1 MEVQVISNTVQ
12 KFNGVSYYLCGYYY
26 QRKGRRLHRAVWEH
40 HNGPI
45 PKGYHVHH
53 SDGDRSNNSID
64 NLVLLEGH
72 DHLSEHM
79 NAPERV
85 AHSKKVIEKARV
97 AASVWHGSDAGR
109 EWHSEHGKD
118 VWNKRGLQTYICTEC
133 GKEFQ
138 TKHIYGVHDN
148 HFCSN
153 NCKAIFRRK
162 SGVDNVERICPV
174 CGKTYVVNK
183 YSKVNTCSSE
193 CGVKLRWGK

>member
-118 VWNKRGLQTYICTEC
+118 AWNKRGLQTYICTEC

-153 NCKAIFRRK
+153 NLPLDIR
-162 SGVDNVERICPV
+162 G
-174 CGKTYVVNK
+174 
-183 YSKVNTCSSE
+183 SS
-193 CGVKLRWGK
+193 